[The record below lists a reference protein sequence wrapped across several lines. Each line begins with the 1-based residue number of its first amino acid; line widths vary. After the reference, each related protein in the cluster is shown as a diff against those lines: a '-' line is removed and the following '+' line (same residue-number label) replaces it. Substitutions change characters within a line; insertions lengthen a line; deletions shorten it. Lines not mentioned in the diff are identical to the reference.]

1 MRFRELDTRTNKHHR
16 RRYLCRHVFSELTAV
31 CPVTRLPDFY
41 TVTLVYEPDR
51 KLIELKSLKM
61 YYIAYRDMEI
71 LHEEITN
78 QILDDF
84 VKAVRPRWATIETR
98 VNNRGGIVT
107 TITRRWGRDRRN
119 EPPAT
124 IMDVNVKT

>member
-1 MRFRELDTRTNKHHR
+1 MQFPHLETRLNKNYKRH
-16 RRYLCRHVFSELTAV
+16 YVCRHVFSELTAV

-41 TVTLVYEPDR
+41 KIILTYEPDR

-61 YYIAYRDMEI
+61 YFVAYREVEI

-84 VKAVRPRWATIETR
+84 IAAVRPRWVSIENVVR
-98 VNNRGGIVT
+98 NRGGVLT
-107 TITRRWGRDRRN
+107 TISRRWNSKHGD
-119 EPPAT
+119 EVVAH
-124 IMDVNVKT
+124 

>member
-1 MRFRELDTRTNKHHR
+1 MQFARLGTRPNKYHR
-16 RRYLCRHVFSELTAV
+16 KRYVCRHVFSELTAV

-41 TVTLVYEPDR
+41 TVTLTYEPDR
-51 KLIELKSLKM
+51 SLIELKSLKM
-61 YYIAYRDMEI
+61 YFVAFRNMEI

-84 VKAVRPRWATIETR
+84 VRVVRPRWIVIENR

-107 TITRRWGRDRRN
+107 SITRKWSRGRRN
-119 EPPAT
+119 ELPPTAANGSV
-124 IMDVNVKT
+124 IV